1 MLAGTQHDR
10 VRKLNRSTAKT
21 ARVVDCYARNNLWV
35 NYVRLF
41 YVEITVINEKAVAG
55 CYLVRHRR
63 IYSGHGGK
71 TRIHK

>member
-1 MLAGTQHDR
+1 VA
-10 VRKLNRSTAKT
+10 
-21 ARVVDCYARNNLWV
+21 DCYARNNLWV
-35 NYVRLF
+35 NYVRF
-41 YVEITVINEKAVAG
+41 FSVEITIINEKAVAG